1 MKSEPHF
8 DPEYELID
16 FIEDAI
22 VLPENLQAVL
32 KMIFRGYGGASLEWK
47 NKFYIHIG
55 WDFYMYIGVKQQDQK
70 IINAIRS
77 SGIFVDIDK
86 PSPYMAFNLPNN
98 ILHIERIVAG
108 EEYIDPDFEINLSSG
123 FLEKLKPII
132 DNSFSILTGP

>member
-1 MKSEPHF
+1 
-8 DPEYELID
+8 
-16 FIEDAI
+16 
-22 VLPENLQAVL
+22 
-32 KMIFRGYGGASLEWK
+32 
-47 NKFYIHIG
+47 
-55 WDFYMYIGVKQQDQK
+55 MYIGVKQQDQK